1 LDVNSIVTQLVAIE
15 RQPIVQLQTQATSL
29 QTKLSA
35 FGKLQSDLSALRDAA
50 SALTSPSTWNQTSG
64 TSSDTASVNVT
75 TDTTNLPGT
84 YSVQVTQLAQSQ
96 SNISKTYSAATD
108 LVGEGT
114 IHIELGTWG
123 AGNSFTAK
131 PGATAIDISVGPPAK
146 SLAEVRDM
154 VNAANAGITA
164 TVLSDASGSRLVFRS
179 SATGAVNGF
188 KITVTDADSN
198 NVDTSGLSALAY
210 DPSVGVVTMAQA
222 LAAANAS
229 ALING
234 APVSSTSNTLTNV
247 VDGMTLQ
254 LQQVTTA
261 PVQVT
266 TAADQDAIR
275 KKVEAFVTAYND
287 LNNELATQTKYDPA
301 SKTAGTLQGD
311 STAVSLRTSLRNTL
325 RGNSAA
331 STTFTRLADIGFD
344 VQQDG
349 SIKLDSKKLANA
361 LANLGEMKKLFSN
374 TDVAVPANNGF
385 ATLFRTQADQAMG
398 VAGSIASRSD
408 GLRDSISRN
417 EKRQAELEA
426 RVALTE
432 ARLRKQYTTL
442 DAQMGQLQSL
452 STYVTQQ
459 MAVLTNSKG

>member
-1 LDVNSIVTQLVAIE
+1 
-15 RQPIVQLQTQATSL
+15 
-29 QTKLSA
+29 
-35 FGKLQSDLSALRDAA
+35 
-50 SALTSPSTWNQTSG
+50 
-64 TSSDTASVNVT
+64 
-75 TDTTNLPGT
+75 
-84 YSVQVTQLAQSQ
+84 
-96 SNISKTYSAATD
+96 
-108 LVGEGT
+108 
-114 IHIELGTWG
+114 
-123 AGNSFTAK
+123 
-131 PGATAIDISVGPPAK
+131 
-146 SLAEVRDM
+146 
-154 VNAANAGITA
+154 
-164 TVLSDASGSRLVFRS
+164 
-179 SATGAVNGF
+179 
-188 KITVTDADSN
+188 
-198 NVDTSGLSALAY
+198 
-210 DPSVGVVTMAQA
+210 
-222 LAAANAS
+222 
-229 ALING
+229 
-234 APVSSTSNTLTNV
+234 
-247 VDGMTLQ
+247 
-254 LQQVTTA
+254 
-261 PVQVT
+261 
-266 TAADQDAIR
+266 
-275 KKVEAFVTAYND
+275 
-287 LNNELATQTKYDPA
+287 LATQTKYDPA